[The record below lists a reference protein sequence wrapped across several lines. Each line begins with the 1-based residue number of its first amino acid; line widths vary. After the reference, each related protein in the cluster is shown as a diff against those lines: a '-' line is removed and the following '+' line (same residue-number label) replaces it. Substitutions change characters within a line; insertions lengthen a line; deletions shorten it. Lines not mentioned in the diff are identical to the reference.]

1 MAQACAFFR
10 CLLLAS
16 SVTVRDKNPRCADDE
31 KERALIGRPNKSE
44 RNEAVK
50 PGIVTG
56 VVIAALEV
64 YFCCVGSCRRA
75 AASLCSQ

>member
-10 CLLLAS
+10 FLLLAS
-16 SVTVRDKNPRCADDE
+16 SVTVRDENPRCADDE

-44 RNEAVK
+44 RNEAVN
-50 PGIVTG
+50 PGVVSG

-64 YFCCVGSCRRA
+64 YFCCVGSCS
-75 AASLCSQ
+75 ASALCSP